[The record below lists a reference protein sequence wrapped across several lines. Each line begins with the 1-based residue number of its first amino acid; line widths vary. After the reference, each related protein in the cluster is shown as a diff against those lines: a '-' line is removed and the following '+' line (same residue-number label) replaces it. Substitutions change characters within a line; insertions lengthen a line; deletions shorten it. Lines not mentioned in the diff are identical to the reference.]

1 MPLHGKIVVVKRSGG
16 DGTEFPL
23 TATCLF
29 GRKPDCDIRIQL
41 PQVSKEHCRI
51 DLNENKEVIL
61 TNLSSVNPT
70 RVNGEALQQSE
81 RLKHGDVITI
91 IDRSFRFE
99 YPPAPTPKKRS
110 SIGGK
115 TETFKVLKDQQV
127 GDTLTTET
135 GENRISEVHTD
146 PHLKDGTNHD
156 NIQRSLEKT
165 MELESKGDDSLLQNK
180 TASPFNDLYQMI
192 KKSLDVKTPRKSSA
206 SVLQTPTSRFC
217 TPKPCSVRKNDG
229 KPVTST
235 EDKSTPKKDEAK
247 VTSGADETT
256 EEAENISKGTP
267 KSVKKQRKSFQVPN
281 TEMARPEAEN
291 SATPVAPSA
300 QKKNHATPQKFTVSE
315 VIEQVSTETP
325 KSPMRRRSKDA
336 TPAKPAVASPKT
348 EPVRKAS
355 PRNSGKVEKVQDM
368 STKRKSGELAT
379 DLPTQQIKK
388 KRVSFGGQLSPEL
401 FDKRLPP
408 DSPLCKGAAPRR
420 SFCLLKPKLSLL
432 RRASAIGLLQE
443 SPSKTGSPSP
453 KKSSSAKNASPKTPT
468 PGKKSPKSGSPSP
481 KAASP
486 GKKSPK
492 SRTTSPKAAS
502 PASKS
507 PKSKSPSPKA
517 ATPAQKSPKSRTPSP
532 KAATPANKSP
542 KSKNPSPSG
551 NKVETPKANKQPTPG
566 VQTPTVQGRFSV
578 SRISTPSPVAEEA
591 FTEVTVTPKLPV
603 RRKSMKS
610 ASRKTPS
617 MAKSAVKVML
627 RRSGVSRA
635 SMKVKNSWADTV
647 KFGQSKAQ
655 VVIPAKKTVTK
666 KTVKKAVSKPQTPA
680 RKLIDHISTGHA
692 NSPVTIVVGRAH
704 KQNVVQSAGAAP
716 RLVTNTALPKKSM
729 KMDEDL
735 TGISEMYKTPVNVR
749 RRSAVI
755 NENSAMKTPVIGLGT
770 SVVEP
775 SVLNTP
781 EEPGEMMVSPLSVS
795 STVKDVKYSNEAVQ
809 RFLNGD
815 QESSFVSAI
824 PAMETH
830 SDDSGEQQCT
840 NVKTTSVTTPKQK
853 PQQQEFLTGV
863 KRIMKTPRQKAEPI
877 EDLRG
882 NILKTPKQK
891 PEQQECLTGVK
902 RIFETPQQEAEP
914 FEDLQENPLETPKA
928 LDAGDQEIVETPAH
942 MQESEI
948 KDLKTPN
955 VKSSP
960 LVCLTGIKRIM
971 KTPKEKSAPVEDFEG
986 LQELMEP
993 LTDPTGQTET
1003 HEVEDQTPDCDTDV
1017 AKELD
1022 FAHEEPREDVPS
1034 DVIDNVPQLE
1044 MEKEADANEV
1054 VSDDHLEEV
1063 PSKHNNDE
1071 SSEAMETLSQAAV
1084 DENLPVD
1091 AVHETVSEEQPKVET
1106 ATGNI
1111 SEMETTATEPDH
1123 EKKPVRGRKAKTV
1136 ESKSP
1141 DDEQEATELSE
1152 DPVVP
1157 APVRGRRG
1165 KKTEAAAPPAVRQT
1179 ARSRNAKTT
1188 ESKDAELAMEKTAS
1202 VPSKVA
1208 LKPKRGRNAKKASDD
1223 QAEMV
1228 PEVVAETETVP
1239 EPESEQ
1245 SVPVDVNHEANDST
1259 APLEK
1264 AVLKPKRGRKTKQPG
1279 QSVPEQEDVPCTHS
1293 DDVSNADA
1301 AKETESNEVYSDQ
1314 LEVAPSGSDENK
1326 STDVM
1331 ETPSQAP
1338 ATESLPEVETATCTV
1353 TEMDAAV
1360 VQKKSVRGR
1369 RAKVVESKSA
1379 EDKQEVTEHSEDPV
1393 VAATVRG
1400 RRGGKKTEAT
1410 APPAVRQTSRRKNA
1424 KSQESTSD
1432 QPEMLP
1438 EKAVETLVTE
1448 NSTKAVSDQTS
1459 PINTQKDENDS
1470 APPAEE
1476 AVVKPIRGRKTKPTP
1491 VEPPQPEQEKSEVVS
1506 EQLMAEAQPQK
1517 SNPTLGKPR
1526 RGRKTKPD
1534 TVEEN
1539 EVAEDTVVTV
1549 ETKPLSQPPVR
1560 AKRGRNTKQEEEKL
1574 ENDEKT
1580 TSVETAKSQ
1589 EPVKKLRRTRK
1600 AEPEHVEPREE
1611 VQTVEVVPEEAE
1623 APLVAEPV
1631 KMDEQATVAAKPK
1644 RGGRKAKADTE
1655 SETPAESTEVQ
1666 EIPAVSSTD
1675 KPKRGRR
1682 GKQVAE
1688 EVAVV
1693 PEEKPELEA
1702 EEQNTAELDAP
1713 VIKHSRAR
1721 GVKNEVSQAIPT
1733 KRARRGATLPVEETN
1748 AESAVQVS
1756 EVAPASVEPAKRGR
1770 RAAAKPTTDDASPTE
1785 DLSNAVVEDTKMSK
1799 RSVKWKSDLEVFNI
1813 PKGTPVKAVR
1823 GRKSKL
1829 GDQVES
1835 KNVSE
1840 DASKTEE
1847 KDLSDKV
1854 VEAQPAK
1861 RARRGA
1867 KVADVTTDEAT
1878 SEVKGVEAETQPKTR
1893 RGRSVKK

>member
-81 RLKHGDVITI
+81 RLKHGDLITI

-127 GDTLTTET
+127 GDTVTTEA
-135 GENRISEVHTD
+135 GEKRISEVHTD

-206 SVLQTPTSRFC
+206 SLLQTPTSRFC

-229 KPVTST
+229 KPATST

-291 SATPVAPSA
+291 SATPEAPSA
-300 QKKNHATPQKFTVSE
+300 QKKSRATPQRFTVSE

-336 TPAKPAVASPKT
+336 TPAKPSVASPKT

-355 PRNSGKVEKVQDM
+355 PRNSGKVEKVQEKAK
-368 STKRKSGELAT
+368 KRESGELAA
-379 DLPTQQIKK
+379 DLPSQQMKK

-420 SFCLLKPKLSLL
+420 SLCLLKPKLSLL

-443 SPSKTGSPSP
+443 SPKTGTPSP
-453 KKSSSAKNASPKTPT
+453 KKSSAKNASPKTPT
-468 PGKKSPKSGSPSP
+468 PGKN
-481 KAASP
+481 
-486 GKKSPK
+486 SPK
-492 SRTTSPKAAS
+492 SR
-502 PASKS
+502 
-507 PKSKSPSPKA
+507 SPSPKA

-542 KSKNPSPSG
+542 KSKNPSPSR
-551 NKVETPKANKQPTPG
+551 NKVETPKASKQPTPG

-591 FTEVTVTPKLPV
+591 VTEVTVTPKLPL

-635 SMKVKNSWADTV
+635 SMKVKSSWADTV

-655 VVIPAKKTVTK
+655 VVVPAKKTVTK

-680 RKLIDHISTGHA
+680 RKLIDHVSTGHA

-704 KQNVVQSAGAAP
+704 KQNVVHSTGAAP

-735 TGISEMYKTPVNVR
+735 TGLSEMYKTPVNVR
-749 RRSAVI
+749 MRSAII
-755 NENSAMKTPVIGLGT
+755 NENSAMKTPMIGLGT

-781 EEPGEMMVSPLSVS
+781 EEPDEMMVSPLSVS

-830 SDDSGEQQCT
+830 SDDSGEPQCT
-840 NVKTTSVTTPKQK
+840 DLKTTSVTTPKQK
-853 PQQQEFLTGV
+853 PELPECLTGV
-863 KRIMKTPRQKAEPI
+863 KRIMKTPRQKAEPVEDLRGRLLKTPKQKPQQQECLTGVKRI
-877 EDLRG
+877 MKTPRQKAEPVEDLRG

-902 RIFETPQQEAEP
+902 RIFETPQQEAEL
-914 FEDLQENPLETPKA
+914 FEDLQENALKTPKA
-928 LDAGDQEIVETPAH
+928 LDAGDASLVAVKEIVETPAH

-971 KTPKEKSAPVEDFEG
+971 KTPKEKSAAVEDFEG
-986 LQELMEP
+986 LQELMEEP
-993 LTDPTGQTET
+993 LSDPTGQTET

-1017 AKELD
+1017 AKE
-1022 FAHEEPREDVPS
+1022 
-1034 DVIDNVPQLE
+1034 
-1044 MEKEADANEV
+1044 ADANEV
-1054 VSDDHLEEV
+1054 VGDDHLQEV
-1063 PSKHNNDE
+1063 PSVQNE

-1106 ATGNI
+1106 ATGNV
-1111 SEMETTATEPDH
+1111 SEMETTATDIDH
-1123 EKKPVRGRKAKTV
+1123 EKKPVRGRRAKTV

-1141 DDEQEATELSE
+1141 DDEQEATEHSE

-1157 APVRGRRG
+1157 TPVRGRRG

-1179 ARSRNAKTT
+1179 TRSRNAKTT

-1202 VPSKVA
+1202 VPSKVD

-1228 PEVVAETETVP
+1228 QEFAAETETVP

-1245 SVPVDVNHEANDST
+1245 SVPVDVNHEANE

-1264 AVLKPKRGRKTKQPG
+1264 AVLKPKRGRKTKQP
-1279 QSVPEQEDVPCTHS
+1279 VPEQEDVPCTHS
-1293 DDVSNADA
+1293 DNVPNADA
-1301 AKETESNEVYSDQ
+1301 AKESESNEVYSDQ

-1326 STDVM
+1326 SSDVM
-1331 ETPSQAP
+1331 DTQAP
-1338 ATESLPEVETATCTV
+1338 ATESLPEVETCTV

-1369 RAKVVESKSA
+1369 RAKVVESK
-1379 EDKQEVTEHSEDPV
+1379 DPV
-1393 VAATVRG
+1393 VPAPVRG
-1400 RRGGKKTEAT
+1400 RRGKKTEAT

-1448 NSTKAVSDQTS
+1448 NSNEAVSDQTS
-1459 PINTQKDENDS
+1459 PINTHQDENDCV
-1470 APPAEE
+1470 PPAEE

-1506 EQLMAEAQPQK
+1506 DEQLMAEAQPQK
-1517 SNPTLGKPR
+1517 TNSTLGKPR

-1534 TVEEN
+1534 PVEEN

-1580 TSVETAKSQ
+1580 TSAETAKSQ

-1611 VQTVEVVPEEAE
+1611 VQTVEVVPEEPK

-1631 KMDEQATVAAKPK
+1631 KMDEQATVAAKPR

-1655 SETPAESTEVQ
+1655 SESPAEFTEVQ
-1666 EIPAVSSTD
+1666 EIPTVSSTD

-1682 GKQVAE
+1682 GKQVA
-1688 EVAVV
+1688 VV

-1702 EEQNTAELDAP
+1702 EEQKTAELDAP

-1721 GVKNEVSQAIPT
+1721 GVKNEVSQAIPA
-1733 KRARRGATLPVEETN
+1733 KRAHRGATLPVKETN
-1748 AESAVQVS
+1748 AESTVQVS
-1756 EVAPASVEPAKRGR
+1756 EAAPASVEPAKRGR

-1867 KVADVTTDEAT
+1867 KVADVTIDEAEST